1 MTTTTLSS
9 LKPPA
14 LAGTLYPAE
23 AGALTNMVDSCLA
36 QARDNHLATKALIA
50 PHAGLIYS
58 GPIAGNAY
66 KIIAARAEEITRV
79 VLLGPPHRVAAP
91 KFCVPAATA
100 FRRPLGDIP
109 IDAEGIAQAMQVP
122 GVEQSDIPHADE
134 HSLEVHLPFLQLV
147 LGDFTLVPVIVGG
160 PSPRETNALL
170 QALWGGPETLI
181 VISSDLSHYHNY
193 DGARQRDHS
202 FCRHVETLNL
212 EQIEDEQACGRFPV
226 KGLLTRARALD
237 LRVTTLDIRNSGDT
251 GGRE

>member
-1 MTTTTLSS
+1 
-9 LKPPA
+9 
-14 LAGTLYPAE
+14 
-23 AGALTNMVDSCLA
+23 
-36 QARDNHLATKALIA
+36 
-50 PHAGLIYS
+50 
-58 GPIAGNAY
+58 
-66 KIIAARAEEITRV
+66 
-79 VLLGPPHRVAAP
+79 
-91 KFCVPAATA
+91 
-100 FRRPLGDIP
+100 
-109 IDAEGIAQAMQVP
+109 
-122 GVEQSDIPHADE
+122 
-134 HSLEVHLPFLQLV
+134 VHLPFLQLV

-202 FCRHVETLNL
+202 FCRHEETLNL

-251 GGRE
+251 GGREQRDRLRGCIGSILPHRSLIEDVATNAFKATFGDPRFPKLTQAELAELDLSVSILSHARPIAFDSEAEAVKALQPDVDGVILQANGPDGQTKRGLFLPQV

>member
-1 MTTTTLSS
+1 
-9 LKPPA
+9 
-14 LAGTLYPAE
+14 
-23 AGALTNMVDSCLA
+23 MVDSCLA
-36 QARDNHLATKALIA
+36 QARDNYLAPKALIA
-50 PHAGLIYS
+50 CHAGLIYS

-100 FRRPLGDIP
+100 FRRPLGGIP

-160 PSPRETNALL
+160 P
-170 QALWGGPETLI
+170 
-181 VISSDLSHYHNY
+181 
-193 DGARQRDHS
+193 
-202 FCRHVETLNL
+202 
-212 EQIEDEQACGRFPV
+212 
-226 KGLLTRARALD
+226 
-237 LRVTTLDIRNSGDT
+237 
-251 GGRE
+251 